1 MKYRQAKKIVESENR
16 KGFVDLH
23 WNAKYPA
30 HQWMKAV
37 ITYVHHRKKTHL
49 HFYESRGILRE
60 LRSFYETK
68 RK

>member
-1 MKYRQAKKIVESENR
+1 MKYRQAKKIVESEYR
-16 KGFVDLH
+16 KGLVDLF
-23 WNAKYPA
+23 WNEKYP
-30 HQWMKAV
+30 QWLKAV
-37 ITYVHHRKKTHL
+37 TTYVRHRKKTHL